1 MLVPLL
7 EMYLRFMVAF
17 KVFSLSLVFTSL
29 NTPLFLALSELL
41 GSVGYTSSLIL
52 EDSWP
57 LLFQIFLLTWSL
69 SALSGIPIT
78 C

>member
-1 MLVPLL
+1 MLVPLS

-41 GSVGYTSSLIL
+41 GSVGYTSLIL